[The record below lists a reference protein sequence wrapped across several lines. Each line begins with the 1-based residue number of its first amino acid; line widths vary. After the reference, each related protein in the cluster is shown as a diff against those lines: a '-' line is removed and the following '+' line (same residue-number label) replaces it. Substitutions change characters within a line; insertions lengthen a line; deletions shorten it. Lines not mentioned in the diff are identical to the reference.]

1 MASKT
6 DAAAKQAVVQKN
18 IDDTIAKY
26 AYFNWMIEQHPELS
40 SFFDTIKS
48 IVRSSPTG
56 QISDNEFYQATRGVA
71 FFENLD
77 SAHQRSEIQQAED
90 KQNNTNLYGDKL
102 ASVTRN
108 LQSSAAKAGLSL
120 SPDTVAALA
129 KTATESGWDA
139 VQTQDALGQEIQK
152 AAAAGQD
159 LRGTAGDYQTQLAQ
173 WAQKNGID
181 LTPEQAAPFIAR
193 GALGQQGLE
202 DAKQE
207 IRKSYLRG
215 MYPAWSDSIDKGM
228 DPSDVFAPYQ
238 QTARKLLE
246 DDSISL
252 NDPIMQKITQYVD
265 ANGKAAVLPL
275 YDAQRMIRE
284 DPRWQRTDNAYATY
298 TTVADNLLKTFGF
311 R

>member
-6 DAAAKQAVVQKN
+6 GAAAKQAALQKT

-26 AYFNWMIEQHPELS
+26 AYFNWMFEQHPELAG
-40 SFFDTIKS
+40 FFDTIKS
-48 IVRSSPTG
+48 IVKNSPTG
-56 QISDNEFYQATRGVA
+56 QISDQEFNQATRGVA

-77 SAHQRSEIQQAED
+77 SAHQRAALEQAQD
-90 KQNNTNLYGDKL
+90 KQNNTNLYGEK
-102 ASVTRN
+102 
-108 LQSSAAKAGLSL
+108 LSL
-120 SPDTVAALA
+120 SPETVAALA
-129 KTATESGWDA
+129 KTSTESGWDA
-139 VQTQDALGQEIQK
+139 VQTQNALGAEIQK
-152 AAAAGQD
+152 AAATGMD

-207 IRKSYLRG
+207 IRKTYLRG
-215 MYPAWSDSIDKGM
+215 MYPAWADSIDKGM

-238 QTARKLLE
+238 QTAQKLLE